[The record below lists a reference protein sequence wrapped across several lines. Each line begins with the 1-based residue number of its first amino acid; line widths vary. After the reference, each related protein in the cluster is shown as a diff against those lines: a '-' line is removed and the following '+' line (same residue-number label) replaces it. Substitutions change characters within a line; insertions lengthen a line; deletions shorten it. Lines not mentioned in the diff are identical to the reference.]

1 MIPASEVTKII
12 NRHRGEAVV
21 VSTSKALR
29 QWISVSDRRDLDVD
43 LTDCLDKAAGV
54 GLGISLA
61 KPQSKVLVLDTDA
74 TLRTNPSA
82 MVTTAAVAPDNL
94 VHFLLEDADHQSTG
108 GTPIP
113 GLGSMDFTSLARD
126 AGYASVHRF
135 DNLEDLDLSLE
146 DIMGKRG
153 PVFVAIR
160 VFHGPYEPP
169 HPVRTLAQSLSA
181 VREALSA
188 L

>member
-1 MIPASEVTKII
+1 M
-12 NRHRGEAVV
+12 V

-29 QWISVSDRRDLDVD
+29 QWSAVSDRRDLDVD

-61 KPQSKVLVLDTDA
+61 KPGSKVLVLDTDA
-74 TLRTNPSA
+74 TLRTNPNA

-94 VHFLLEDADHQSTG
+94 VHFLFEDGYHESTG

-113 GLGSMDFTSLARD
+113 GLGNMDFTSLARD
-126 AGYASVHRF
+126 SGYASVHRF
-135 DNLEDLDLSLE
+135 DNLEDLALSLE

-160 VFHGPYEPP
+160 VFHDSDAPPYSG
-169 HPVRTLAQSLSA
+169 RTLAESLSD